1 MMNIHS
7 YHLLLGHLL
16 LGAGL
21 AMPAG
26 TVAAQAG
33 GDVPYPSPQ
42 KATPAQTQPLVQPV
56 QTDAAAPPTARP
68 PATESMAVPDGSTT
82 PKAPAKMSDP
92 STAQTQA
99 MDEPAT
105 QAQKP
110 AKRTHHATKSASRP
124 TPVATGG
131 ETAYQQALRQC
142 AKERDRDR
150 RDSCLDSAIEQFQHS
165 G

>member
-21 AMPAG
+21 AVPAG

-33 GDVPYPSPQ
+33 GDAAYPSPQ
-42 KATPAQTQPLVQPV
+42 KATPAQTQPLVQPA
-56 QTDAAAPPTARP
+56 QTDAAPPTARP
-68 PATESMAVPDGSTT
+68 PAPEGMGVPDGSST
-82 PKAPAKMSDP
+82 PPATAKMSEP

-99 MDEPAT
+99 MDEPGT
-105 QAQKP
+105 HAQKP
-110 AKRTHHATKSASRP
+110 AKHAHHAAKSASRP
-124 TPVATGG
+124 APVAAGG